1 MTAMGAYTFICPATA
16 PRQSARAT
24 PYRGMVTAKGLVL
37 IAELLAAVV
46 LVVGLAGFALRRT
59 MPWLLCSAVAFTV
72 LIAAALFIVDAST

>member
-1 MTAMGAYTFICPATA
+1 
-16 PRQSARAT
+16 
-24 PYRGMVTAKGLVL
+24 MVTAKGLVL

-46 LVVGLAGFALRRT
+46 LVVGLAGFALHRT